1 MTKTRL
7 IKEPVLLK
15 NEFLPFPLIFE
26 FFAPVPS
33 ICTPEYNA
41 GAVFKESEPKKTHD
55 VV

>member
-1 MTKTRL
+1 MTKIRL
-7 IKEPVLLK
+7 IKEPALLK

-26 FFAPVPS
+26 FFAPFPS
-33 ICTPEYNA
+33 TYTPENNA